1 MEVVILNGITQTAA
15 TGLPK
20 TAEGLNALMQR
31 AYNRICLKRGAFC
44 YDRVLGSRFYM
55 LNAADE
61 HAEERALRYAQ
72 AALLPLAGVE
82 AVSVRRE
89 GERFIFGLQTMLG
102 TEEIYAHMAKEY
114 KTLAGVEPE
123 DAADISI
130 RLKVL
135 AGELYTVLC
144 AAESLKLNCFPQTA
158 AGEALDLHAEERGL
172 VRKDAV
178 KSVGTLTFS
187 RRTALS
193 YAAEIPAGTVCAAS
207 GENAVEYETT
217 EAAVL
222 PAGALTVTAAAQAVL
237 GGRRGNAAKGAVNTL
252 ITPPAGIESVTND
265 VPFTGGADKEDDE
278 ALRTRLLRCF
288 YALPNGSNTETYR
301 RAALMTPGVKS
312 VQVVP
317 RANGVNT
324 VAVYLYGDNGAVTDE
339 VLGKVGETLEKL
351 KEISVDVTVAA
362 AVAVKK
368 PVTVYVKPKDG
379 CAFEDAKALCTA
391 AITAYLNAFEVG
403 EPFVTAGL
411 IHAVMETG
419 IAQNCT
425 VPASV
430 ADFTPNAGEI
440 VTAGAV
446 NVLETQ

>member
-1 MEVVILNGITQTAA
+1 MSKIIGIDLGTTNSCVAVIEGGEPVVIAN
-15 TGLPK
+15 
-20 TAEGLNALMQR
+20 AEGARTTPSVVGFTKTGERLVGQVAKRQAITNPDRTIASIKRHMGTDYKVDIDGKKYTPQEISAMIL
-31 AYNRICLKRGAFC
+31 AKLKADAES
-44 YDRVLGSRFYM
+44 YLG
-55 LNAADE
+55 E
-61 HAEERALRYAQ
+61 K
-72 AALLPLAGVE
+72 VTE
-82 AVSVRRE
+82 AV
-89 GERFIFGLQTMLG
+89 I
-102 TEEIYAHMAKEY
+102 
-114 KTLAGVEPE
+114 
-123 DAADISI
+123 
-130 RLKVL
+130 
-135 AGELYTVLC
+135 TVP
-144 AAESLKLNCFPQTA
+144 AYFNDSQRQAT
-158 AGEALDLHAEERGL
+158 
-172 VRKDAV
+172 KDAGAIAGLDV
-178 KSVGTLTFS
+178 K
-187 RRTALS
+187 RIIN
-193 YAAEIPAGTVCAAS
+193 EP
-207 GENAVEYETT
+207 
-217 EAAVL
+217 
-222 PAGALTVTAAAQAVL
+222 TAAALAY
-237 GGRRGNAAKGAVNTL
+237 
-252 ITPPAGIESVTND
+252 
-265 VPFTGGADKEDDE
+265 GADKEDDE

-379 CAFEDAKALCTA
+379 CAFEDAKASCTA
-391 AITAYLNAFEVG
+391 EITAYLNAFEVG

-419 IAQNCT
+419 VAQNCT

>member
-1 MEVVILNGITQTAA
+1 M
-15 TGLPK
+15 K
-20 TAEGLNALMQR
+20 
-31 AYNRICLKRGAFC
+31 F
-44 YDRVLGSRFYM
+44 
-55 LNAADE
+55 
-61 HAEERALRYAQ
+61 
-72 AALLPLAGVE
+72 
-82 AVSVRRE
+82 
-89 GERFIFGLQTMLG
+89 
-102 TEEIYAHMAKEY
+102 EEIYAHMAKEY

-123 DAADISI
+123 DAADVSI

-265 VPFTGGADKEDDE
+265 ISFTGGADKEDDE
-278 ALRTRLLRCF
+278 TLRTRLLRCF

-379 CAFEDAKALCTA
+379 CAFEDAKASCTA

-419 IAQNCT
+419 VAQNCT

>member
-1 MEVVILNGITQTAA
+1 M
-15 TGLPK
+15 
-20 TAEGLNALMQR
+20 
-31 AYNRICLKRGAFC
+31 
-44 YDRVLGSRFYM
+44 
-55 LNAADE
+55 ADE
-61 HAEERALRYAQ
+61 KGDGGKGRKRENGRCDD
-72 AALLPLAGVE
+72 G
-82 AVSVRRE
+82 RRE
-89 GERFIFGLQTMLG
+89 DFRLHG
-102 TEEIYAHMAKEY
+102 
-114 KTLAGVEPE
+114 AG
-123 DAADISI
+123 
-130 RLKVL
+130 
-135 AGELYTVLC
+135 
-144 AAESLKLNCFPQTA
+144 
-158 AGEALDLHAEERGL
+158 
-172 VRKDAV
+172 
-178 KSVGTLTFS
+178 
-187 RRTALS
+187 
-193 YAAEIPAGTVCAAS
+193 
-207 GENAVEYETT
+207 
-217 EAAVL
+217 
-222 PAGALTVTAAAQAVL
+222 
-237 GGRRGNAAKGAVNTL
+237 
-252 ITPPAGIESVTND
+252 
-265 VPFTGGADKEDDE
+265 

-362 AVAVKK
+362 AVVVKK

-379 CAFEDAKALCTA
+379 CAFEDAKASCTA

-403 EPFVTAGL
+403 EPFVTAGV

-419 IAQNCT
+419 VAQNCT

>member
-1 MEVVILNGITQTAA
+1 M
-15 TGLPK
+15 
-20 TAEGLNALMQR
+20 
-31 AYNRICLKRGAFC
+31 
-44 YDRVLGSRFYM
+44 
-55 LNAADE
+55 
-61 HAEERALRYAQ
+61 
-72 AALLPLAGVE
+72 
-82 AVSVRRE
+82 
-89 GERFIFGLQTMLG
+89 
-102 TEEIYAHMAKEY
+102 
-114 KTLAGVEPE
+114 
-123 DAADISI
+123 
-130 RLKVL
+130 
-135 AGELYTVLC
+135 
-144 AAESLKLNCFPQTA
+144 
-158 AGEALDLHAEERGL
+158 
-172 VRKDAV
+172 
-178 KSVGTLTFS
+178 
-187 RRTALS
+187 
-193 YAAEIPAGTVCAAS
+193 
-207 GENAVEYETT
+207 
-217 EAAVL
+217 L

-324 VAVYLYGDNGAVTDE
+324 VAVYLYGDNGAVADE

-379 CAFEDAKALCTA
+379 CAFEDAKASCTA

-419 IAQNCT
+419 VAQNCT

-430 ADFTPNAGEI
+430 ADFTPKRRGDRHGGRCKCAGDA
-440 VTAGAV
+440 VRRANDGTGNPYARDARKNGAV
-446 NVLETQ
+446 FWRRQVAFGRACGVCKGA

>member
-1 MEVVILNGITQTAA
+1 M
-15 TGLPK
+15 K
-20 TAEGLNALMQR
+20 
-31 AYNRICLKRGAFC
+31 F
-44 YDRVLGSRFYM
+44 
-55 LNAADE
+55 
-61 HAEERALRYAQ
+61 
-72 AALLPLAGVE
+72 
-82 AVSVRRE
+82 
-89 GERFIFGLQTMLG
+89 
-102 TEEIYAHMAKEY
+102 EEIYTHMAAEY

-123 DAADISI
+123 DAADVSI

-193 YAAEIPAGTVCAAS
+193 YAAEIPAPS
-207 GENAVEYETT
+207 
-217 EAAVL
+217 
-222 PAGALTVTAAAQAVL
+222 
-237 GGRRGNAAKGAVNTL
+237 
-252 ITPPAGIESVTND
+252 GIESVTND
-265 VPFTGGADKEDDE
+265 MPFTGGADKEDDE

-379 CAFEDAKALCTA
+379 CAFEDAKASCTA

-419 IAQNCT
+419 VAQNCT

>member
-1 MEVVILNGITQTAA
+1 M
-15 TGLPK
+15 K
-20 TAEGLNALMQR
+20 
-31 AYNRICLKRGAFC
+31 F
-44 YDRVLGSRFYM
+44 
-55 LNAADE
+55 
-61 HAEERALRYAQ
+61 
-72 AALLPLAGVE
+72 
-82 AVSVRRE
+82 
-89 GERFIFGLQTMLG
+89 
-102 TEEIYAHMAKEY
+102 EEIYAHMAAEY
-114 KTLAGVEPE
+114 KTLAGAEPE
-123 DAADISI
+123 DAADVSI

-252 ITPPAGIESVTND
+252 ITPPSGIESVTND

-379 CAFEDAKALCTA
+379 CAFEDAKASCTA
-391 AITAYLNAFEVG
+391 AITAYMNAFEVG

-419 IAQNCT
+419 VAQNCT

>member
-1 MEVVILNGITQTAA
+1 M
-15 TGLPK
+15 K
-20 TAEGLNALMQR
+20 
-31 AYNRICLKRGAFC
+31 F
-44 YDRVLGSRFYM
+44 
-55 LNAADE
+55 
-61 HAEERALRYAQ
+61 
-72 AALLPLAGVE
+72 
-82 AVSVRRE
+82 
-89 GERFIFGLQTMLG
+89 
-102 TEEIYAHMAKEY
+102 EEIYAHMAAEY

-123 DAADISI
+123 DAADVSI

-222 PAGALTVTAAAQAVL
+222 PAGALTVTA
-237 GGRRGNAAKGAVNTL
+237 
-252 ITPPAGIESVTND
+252 
-265 VPFTGGADKEDDE
+265 
-278 ALRTRLLRCF
+278 
-288 YALPNGSNTETYR
+288 
-301 RAALMTPGVKS
+301 
-312 VQVVP
+312 
-317 RANGVNT
+317 
-324 VAVYLYGDNGAVTDE
+324 VAVR
-339 VLGKVGETLEKL
+339 
-351 KEISVDVTVAA
+351 
-362 AVAVKK
+362 K

-379 CAFEDAKALCTA
+379 CAFEDAKASCTA

-419 IAQNCT
+419 VAQNCT

>member
-44 YDRVLGSRFYM
+44 YDRVLGLR
-55 LNAADE
+55 AARGG
-61 HAEERALRYAQ
+61 AVYLRTPDDARH
-72 AALLPLAGVE
+72 GGDC
-82 AVSVRRE
+82 
-89 GERFIFGLQTMLG
+89 GERGENVKF
-102 TEEIYAHMAKEY
+102 EEIYAHMAKEY

-123 DAADISI
+123 DAADVSI

-187 RRTALS
+187 RR
-193 YAAEIPAGTVCAAS
+193 AAEIPAGTVCAAS

-324 VAVYLYGDNGAVTDE
+324 VAVYLYGDNGAVADE

-379 CAFEDAKALCTA
+379 CAFEDAKASCTA

-419 IAQNCT
+419 VAQNCT